1 MIKRKL
7 VVESTDEEEETK
19 TTQPGFQ
26 KNLTTPPPII
36 QFI

>member
-7 VVESTDEEEETK
+7 VVESTDEEETK

-26 KNLTTPPPII
+26 RNLTTPTPII
-36 QFI
+36 PFI